1 MTLLTDPRTEK
12 VTRAPLTV
20 QAPPGLAN
28 KLARG
33 VWGLVWLLLYRP
45 SPRPLHSW
53 RRLLLRIFGAR
64 VGAGA
69 KPYPS
74 ARIWAPWN
82 LTLGANSTLGD
93 DVDCY
98 SVAHIRLGEGAV
110 VSQRAFLCTAQR
122 DLDRLGSPLTV
133 APIVVS
139 DWAWVAAEAY
149 VGAGVTLGEGSVAA
163 ARAVVTR
170 DIPPWQVVAGN
181 PARLIRQRIRS
192 V

>member
-1 MTLLTDPRTEK
+1 MTLLADPRTEK

-20 QAPPGLAN
+20 QAPPGFAN

-33 VWGLVWLLLYRP
+33 IWSLVWLLLYRP
-45 SPRPLHSW
+45 SPRPLHGW

-98 SVAHIRLGEGAV
+98 SVAHIHLGEGAV

-122 DLDRLGSPLTV
+122 DVDRPGNPLMV
-133 APIVVS
+133 APIVLS
-139 DWAWVAAEAY
+139 DQAWVAAEAY
-149 VGAGVTLGEGSVAA
+149 VAAGVTLGEGAVAA
-163 ARAVVTR
+163 ARTVVTR
-170 DIPPWQVVAGN
+170 DIQSWQVVAGN
-181 PARLIRQRIRS
+181 PARVIRQRKRP